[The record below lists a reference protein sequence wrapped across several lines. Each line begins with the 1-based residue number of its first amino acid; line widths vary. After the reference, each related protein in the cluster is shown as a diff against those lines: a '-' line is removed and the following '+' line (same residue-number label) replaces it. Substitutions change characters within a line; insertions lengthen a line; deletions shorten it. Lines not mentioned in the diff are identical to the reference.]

1 MAEASTENIEGPE
14 VSLLILAPLPAAIKP
29 KGRKG
34 CREAAAP
41 ITGLEGSAMNSKA
54 P

>member
-1 MAEASTENIEGPE
+1 MAEATTENIEGPE

-29 KGRKG
+29 KRRKG
-34 CREAAAP
+34 CRGAAVP
-41 ITGLEGSAMNSKA
+41 ITGLRGLSYEQQA